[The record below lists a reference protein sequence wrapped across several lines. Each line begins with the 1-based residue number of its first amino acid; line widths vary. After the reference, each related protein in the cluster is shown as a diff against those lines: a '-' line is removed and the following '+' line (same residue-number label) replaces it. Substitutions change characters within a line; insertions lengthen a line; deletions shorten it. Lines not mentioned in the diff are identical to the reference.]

1 MIVEDEPH
9 ALRLLEDHIGKL
21 SFLQLEARFFD
32 AMEALEY
39 LQKQSIDLIFLDI
52 NLPGLSGMDL
62 AAMLPPQQKLI
73 FTTAYAEYALDSFE
87 YQVVDY
93 LLKPISFKRFMQA
106 VNKLTAFM
114 PQKEAATL
122 VNSPSEENDFL
133 FVKSGKQV
141 HKIDYDAICYLEA
154 LKEYIAIHTEKGKI
168 LVYKRMKEVAEQL
181 PPQFVRIHNSYIV
194 NLRHIK
200 NIESNLVIVKGESLP
215 VSNGYRSV
223 FQEKIQSRLL

>member
-1 MIVEDEPH
+1 
-9 ALRLLEDHIGKL
+9 
-21 SFLQLEARFFD
+21 
-32 AMEALEY
+32 
-39 LQKQSIDLIFLDI
+39 
-52 NLPGLSGMDL
+52 
-62 AAMLPPQQKLI
+62 
-73 FTTAYAEYALDSFE
+73 
-87 YQVVDY
+87 
-93 LLKPISFKRFMQA
+93 MQA
-106 VNKLTAFM
+106 VNKLTVFM
-114 PQKEAATL
+114 PQQEAATV

-141 HKIDYDAICYLEA
+141 HKIEYDAICYLEA
-154 LKEYIAIHTEKGKI
+154 LKEYIAIHTETEKI

-200 NIESNLVIVKGESLP
+200 NIESNLVIVKAESLP